1 LEEDAATTAATATAA
16 VSPWPHHLDLTLT
29 FDSRPE
35 EVSWKVDN
43 HVTGTLLAGVPF
55 GEYGSS
61 SSSSSSSS
69 SVYAN
74 TTIVI
79 QVDILTEDDY
89 GGGGEG
95 GYDPMAMREYRFV
108 IYDRVRET

>member
-1 LEEDAATTAATATAA
+1 
-16 VSPWPHHLDLTLT
+16 
-29 FDSRPE
+29 
-35 EVSWKVDN
+35 
-43 HVTGTLLAGVPF
+43 
-55 GEYGSS
+55 
-61 SSSSSSSS
+61 
-69 SVYAN
+69 VYAN